1 MKKRSWIILSGLAL
15 VCLTACGQ
23 KGTPAEAKWAAAKKS
38 DDMASYVTG
47 IVLRVDGA
55 AMN

>member
-38 DDMASYVTG
+38 DDMASYVT
-47 IVLRVDGA
+47 
-55 AMN
+55 